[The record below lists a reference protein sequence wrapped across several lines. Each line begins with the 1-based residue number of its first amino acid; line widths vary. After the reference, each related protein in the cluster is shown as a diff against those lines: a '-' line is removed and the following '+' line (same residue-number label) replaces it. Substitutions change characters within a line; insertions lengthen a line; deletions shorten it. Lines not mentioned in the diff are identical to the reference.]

1 MKLNLRKI
9 TLLGLVVLVVLVV
22 FFIVKSF
29 EPETQF
35 KSCLAN
41 LQENKPKY
49 ITPFS
54 LQDLD
59 GNTRNINEWSNRRV
73 LINFWATWCLPCRRE
88 MPMLQ
93 NLYLN
98 KDIHNIEI
106 IGVAVDHNEPVKDF
120 IHEYG
125 IEFPILIG
133 QSNAYEIMQQ
143 LGHSVQT
150 LPYTLVVEPDGL
162 ITWCKYIEVK
172 SEDLPSILGY

>member
-1 MKLNLRKI
+1 MKFNFRKI
-9 TLLGLVVLVVLVV
+9 TQLVLAVLVV
-22 FFIVKSF
+22 FSITKYFDFETHLRSWLTNSENNQPRYIV
-29 EPETQF
+29 
-35 KSCLAN
+35 A
-41 LQENKPKY
+41 
-49 ITPFS
+49 FS

-59 GNTRNINEWSNRRV
+59 GKTRNIREWSDRRV
-73 LINFWATWCLPCRRE
+73 LINFWATWCVPCRRE

-98 KDIHNIEI
+98 KDTYNIEI
-106 IGVAVDHNEPVKDF
+106 IGIAVDQNEPVRDF

-143 LGHSVQT
+143 LGNTATT

-162 ITWCKYIEVK
+162 IAWYKNTELKA
-172 SEDLPSILGY
+172 EDLPAILGH

>member
-1 MKLNLRKI
+1 MKFNFRTI
-9 TLLGLVVLVVLVV
+9 TQLVLVVLVV
-22 FFIVKSF
+22 FSIMKYFNV
-29 EPETQF
+29 ETDI
-35 KSCLAN
+35 KTWLTNS
-41 LQENKPKY
+41 EDNKPKY
-49 ITPFS
+49 IVQFS

-59 GNTRNINEWSNRRV
+59 GKTRNIREWSDRRV
-73 LINFWATWCLPCRRE
+73 LINFWATWCVPCRRE

-98 KDIHNIEI
+98 KDTYNIEI
-106 IGVAVDHNEPVKDF
+106 IGIAVDQNEPVRDF

-143 LGHSVQT
+143 LGNTATT

-162 ITWCKYIEVK
+162 ITWYKNTELK
-172 SEDLPSILGY
+172 AEDLPDILGY

>member
-9 TLLGLVVLVVLVV
+9 TLLGLAVLVV

-41 LQENKPKY
+41 LQENKPRY

-59 GNTRNINEWSNRRV
+59 GNTRNIIEWSNRRV

-98 KDIHNIEI
+98 KDSHNIEI

-120 IHEYG
+120 INEYG

-143 LGHSVQT
+143 LGNSVQT

>member
-1 MKLNLRKI
+1 MKFNFRTI
-9 TLLGLVVLVVLVV
+9 TQLVLAVLVV
-22 FFIVKSF
+22 FSIMKYFDV
-29 EPETQF
+29 ETHI
-35 KSCLAN
+35 KTLLTNS
-41 LQENKPKY
+41 EDNKPKY
-49 ITPFS
+49 IVQFS

-59 GNTRNINEWSNRRV
+59 GKTRNISEWSDRRM
-73 LINFWATWCLPCRRE
+73 LINFWATWCVPCRRE

-98 KDIHNIEI
+98 KDTYNIEI
-106 IGVAVDHNEPVKDF
+106 IGIAVDQNEPVRDF

-143 LGHSVQT
+143 LGNTATT

-162 ITWCKYIEVK
+162 ITWYKSTEVK
-172 SEDLPSILGY
+172 PEDLPSILGY